1 MSTASA
7 ERSGQALH
15 VTGHSSAISP
25 VKKLLS
31 ASSKL
36 TTASTTSP
44 QPYSE
49 TTQAEHSALWSTH
62 SDPGG
67 V

>member
-31 ASSKL
+31 SAKL

>member
-31 ASSKL
+31 AAKL